1 MVVGSM
7 TVETD
12 VVIVGSG
19 PGGYVAAI
27 RAAQLGL
34 DVLVVEREAS
44 LGGVCLQRG
53 CIPTKA
59 LISASNYAGGIKEAE
74 AFGVSVDGLT
84 IDAAKMFA
92 WKDSIVEKLTGGIAG
107 LFEKHGVEVI
117 RGVGVFEDEHTL
129 HVKGKSDVNA
139 IKFKHAIIA
148 TGSRPIELPFARFD
162 EETILSSKGALS
174 LTELPK
180 RLAIIGG
187 GYIGTEMAT
196 VFAKLGVDVT
206 IIEGTE
212 RIVPVFEAQLVGPV
226 VKQLEKLGVT
236 ILTNAQAN
244 KVETKSGVV
253 VSYTI
258 GEEAGV
264 VEADKLL
271 VVVGRKPNSHG
282 IGLDKA
288 GISVDEHGFITV
300 DETMRT
306 NVAHIHAIGDVEG
319 QPMLAHKAMRQ
330 GKVAAEVIAGQPS
343 AYDNKVVPS
352 VVFNDPEMI
361 SIGYTE
367 AEAKEHGYT
376 VRSAHFPY
384 SALGKAI
391 IERKQGFIEIV
402 ADTDT
407 GIVRGIHAVGPHVS
421 ELAGEAALAIELG
434 ATVED
439 LSLTIHPHPTVS
451 EGLVEAA
458 DVFLGSAIHIFQKGK

>member
-34 DVLVVEREAS
+34 DVLVVEREKTV
-44 LGGVCLQRG
+44 GGICLQHG

-59 LISASNYAGGIKEAE
+59 LIEASGYAARMRESE
-74 AFGVSVDGLT
+74 TFGVTAENVT
-84 IDAAKMFA
+84 IDAVKMFA
-92 WKDSIVEKLTGGIAG
+92 WKQGIVDKLTSGIRG
-107 LFEKHGVEVI
+107 LFEKHGIEVI
-117 RGVGVFEDEHTL
+117 EGVGVFESNTKL

-139 IKFKHAIIA
+139 ITFKHAIIA
-148 TGSRPIELPFARFD
+148 TGSSPIELPFARYD
-162 EETILSSKGALS
+162 HTKILDSNDALALNEIPKS
-174 LTELPK
+174 LT
-180 RLAIIGG
+180 IIGG
-187 GYIGTEMAT
+187 GYIGTEIAT
-196 VFAKLGVDVT
+196 VYAKLGTKVT
-206 IIEGTE
+206 IIEGSE
-212 RIVPVFEAQLVGPV
+212 RLVPILEKQLIGPV
-226 VKQLEKLGVT
+226 AKKLSDLGVDVH
-236 ILTNAQAN
+236 LNAKATSVTTDKN
-244 KVETKSGVV
+244 VTVTFTAEGEKSVT
-253 VSYTI
+253 S
-258 GEEAGV
+258 E
-264 VEADKLL
+264 KLL
-271 VVVGRKPNSHG
+271 VVVGRKPNSKG
-282 IGLDKA
+282 IGLEAA
-288 GISVDEHGFITV
+288 GIEADEHGFITT

-306 NVAHIHAIGDVEG
+306 NSPNIYAIGDVQG

-330 GKVAAEVIAGQPS
+330 GKVAAEVIAGLPS

-367 AEAKEHGYT
+367 EEAKAKGYD
-376 VRSAHFPY
+376 VRSVHFPY
-384 SALGKAI
+384 AALAKALIHGKG
-391 IERKQGFIEIV
+391 GFIEIV

-439 LSLTIHPHPTVS
+439 IALTIHPHPTVS

-458 DVFLGSAIHIFQKGK
+458 DVFLGSAIHIFQKGE